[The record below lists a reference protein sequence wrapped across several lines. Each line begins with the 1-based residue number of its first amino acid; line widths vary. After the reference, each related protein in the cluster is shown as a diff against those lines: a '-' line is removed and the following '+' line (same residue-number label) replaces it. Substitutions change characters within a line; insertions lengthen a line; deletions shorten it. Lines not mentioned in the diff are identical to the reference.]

1 MARSSS
7 AGKAGA
13 DAVLNTPIHRDS
25 TGGVLAYV
33 LLATQ
38 ALLFLFMTAAMVSH
52 SPGDWPGISV
62 FPHNDPAHNWCGPF
76 GAWPAHM
83 AFKTLG
89 WGAWVLLA
97 LWGLFI
103 FIRAFVGKVGHT
115 PIRVVGAIIMAA
127 GVSAAQ
133 AHVFPGTGPIAD
145 LPGGTLGVVGQEEL
159 LARFGSFGTMLVIA
173 LVFLIGATVTLD
185 VWVVIAPLWAYKKI
199 KAVTPPVVEATSVA
213 AGHTAVAGK
222 AAAGWLGTMLAR
234 FKPAEPR
241 TAPQV
246 AAANSRR
253 RKKAAQADGKSGTE
267 TKDIIDDKAGGLG
280 GTESFDPNDHAAIET
295 ADGQVVPVAVEAKE
309 PKSRKGKKAAAEQGD
324 PLSDSDQAE
333 EAESDGATA
342 DGASGDNEGDDQG
355 EDQPK
360 TFTPEEL
367 RAKIAKLPIRFAA
380 QERKSATEADLRDIQ
395 NTSDLEGY
403 KFPGL
408 DLLEEPEPNYD
419 QKLESFVREQATAL
433 ERALKEYK
441 IDGGVVGIES
451 GPVITMYEVRLAPGT
466 KVAALGAISSDLARA
481 LRAVNIRIV
490 PNTEGRDTVGVEV
503 PNPHKEKVRLK
514 ELMGR
519 SDKWTGMN
527 LPMFLGKDASGSPLI
542 VDLTSMPHM
551 LIAGTTGSGKS
562 VCMSSILMSF
572 LYTKKPNELK
582 LVLVDPKMVELS
594 QFKDVPHLMCPVVTE
609 MGKAAAI
616 LEWAVRKM
624 DERYELLAEAG
635 CRDIGGYNN
644 LTWEELKE
652 RFNPKDETEAARI
665 PKKLPFMVFVI
676 DELADLMMTNKEVEH
691 SIVRIAQKARAVG
704 MHLIVAT
711 QRPQANVVTGLIKS
725 NMPARIAF
733 KVASGMDSR
742 IVLDQKGGELL
753 LGQGDMLFLSPRT
766 SKLARSQGTLVDDR
780 EIRKV
785 VKFLKEV
792 AEPTFERSLMQ
803 IKTGSAAGLP
813 GDNDEHIDG
822 GLEGV
827 AVAQSDPLFDKAVDA
842 VLGAKTGSVS
852 LLQRRFAIGY
862 TRASKL
868 IEAMGHAGIL
878 GPHVGTQAREVQ
890 MTLEEWQAI
899 KAQAQ
904 ADAAGGLFDPA
915 AAEAAKAAAKADDEA
930 LGEFASESDDEG
942 GSGKGRRAESGPSD
956 PGSSGDSGA
965 GMTVVTAGR
974 SRIGQ

>member
-1 MARSSS
+1 
-7 AGKAGA
+7 
-13 DAVLNTPIHRDS
+13 
-25 TGGVLAYV
+25 VLAYV
-33 LLATQ
+33 LLAAQ
-38 ALLFLFMTAAMVSH
+38 ALLFLFMTAAMVSY

-62 FPHNDPAHNWCGPF
+62 YPHNDPAHNWCGPF
-76 GAWPAHM
+76 GAWPAHA

-115 PIRVVGAIIMAA
+115 PVRVVGAIIMAA
-127 GVSAAQ
+127 SVAAAQ
-133 AHVFPGTGPIAD
+133 AHVLPFTGPLAD

-159 LARFGSFGTMLVIA
+159 LARFGSFGTMLVIS
-173 LVFLIGATVTLD
+173 LVFLVGATVTLD
-185 VWVVIAPLWAYKKI
+185 VWVVIAPLWAFKKI
-199 KAVTPPVVEATSVA
+199 KAVTPPVVEATTVA

-222 AAAGWLGTMLAR
+222 AAAGWLGTLIAR
-234 FKPAEPR
+234 FRTAPAE

-253 RKKAAQADGKSGTE
+253 RKKAAPTDGKGE
-267 TKDIIDDKAGGLG
+267 AKDIIDDKAGGLG
-280 GTESFDPNDHAAIET
+280 GTESFDPTDHAAIET
-295 ADGQVVPVAVEAKE
+295 ADGQVVPVAKDPKAVKALKGRKAIAGEA
-309 PKSRKGKKAAAEQGD
+309 SADAEGD
-324 PLSDSDQAE
+324 GR
-333 EAESDGATA
+333 SDGA
-342 DGASGDNEGDDQG
+342 DGADAADTGNAVADDEAEGEARGDESG
-355 EDQPK
+355 EDNPK

-419 QKLESFVREQATAL
+419 QKLESFVRDQATAL
-433 ERALKEYK
+433 EKALKEYK

-466 KVAALGAISSDLARA
+466 KVAALGAIASDLARS

-542 VDLTSMPHM
+542 VDLTTMPHM

-635 CRDIGGYNN
+635 CRDIAGYNN
-644 LTWEELKE
+644 LTWDELKE
-652 RFNPKDETEAARI
+652 RFNPKDENEAARI
-665 PKKLPFMVFVI
+665 PKKLPFLVFVI

-725 NMPARIAF
+725 NMPARVAF

-813 GDNDEHIDG
+813 GDSDEPIDG
-822 GLEGV
+822 GMEGV
-827 AVAQSDPLFDKAVDA
+827 AVAQSDPLFDKAVES

-965 GMTVVTAGR
+965 GMTVVTSGR
-974 SRIGQ
+974 SRVGQ